1 MEPKDYEDLYKMV
14 YDSDY
19 LRQMSA
25 MSSNIAI
32 QQAKSTFDKAITD
45 YQLEQLTKRV
55 NGGAQ
60 PVLDRLRDEFEKK
73 SLLTIENYDK
83 LVNCA
88 MQISSGEKWK
98 VVDVTETS
106 TTYYF
111 IIRRVDGTTFGNLNV
126 KIGLNRVPMGGERT
140 KLYNLF
146 NVENGNWVGIGK
158 TFIKNKDEFIRKL
171 IELTNEP

>member
-19 LRQMSA
+19 LRQMSVMNA
-25 MSSNIAI
+25 NIAI
-32 QQAKSTFDKAITD
+32 QQAKWDLDKAITD
-45 YQLEQLTKRV
+45 YQIDMITKRI
-55 NGGAQ
+55 NGGSQ
-60 PVLDRLRDEFEKK
+60 PVLDRLKEEFEKK

-88 MQISSGEKWK
+88 MQVGEEKWK
-98 VVDVTETS
+98 VVDVKETN

-111 IIRRVDGTTFGNLNV
+111 VIKRMDVFFNNEV

-146 NVENGNWVGIGK
+146 NDTNGNWVGIGK
-158 TFIKNKDEFIRKL
+158 NFIKSKDEFIKKL
-171 IELTNEP
+171 IELTNEPV